1 MSKSQRSLWNNLW
14 VRKACWGKNLKG
26 FKNKNRG
33 KNNDNDKD
41 KDYQDP
47 ELVKGISNF

>member
-1 MSKSQRSLWNNLW
+1 
-14 VRKACWGKNLKG
+14 LKG